1 MAWSIKAARVNAGLT
16 QKEAA
21 KALGVSET
29 TVMKW
34 EKGASVPLADKF
46 VEMCRLYNVSMD
58 DVFLPQR
65 VS

>member
-29 TVMKW
+29 TVIKW

-46 VEMCRLYNVSMD
+46 LEMCHLYKVSPD
-58 DVFLPQR
+58 EIFLPPK
-65 VS
+65 VG